1 MEFFI
6 PVDPLDDVRRL
17 YRQACLHRLANET
30 SAAAKILQE
39 QLPDHVARLQAG
51 DQEGRWTREVLQSAF
66 EEEYRRVVDAHVVG
80 EWVFS
85 RLQTGS
91 QVPFASVKAAPV
103 AAPVAEP
110 VVAARRPA
118 PAVEPG
124 GQQSI
129 TDMLDSMLAQDR
141 PRKTRA

>member
-39 QLPDHVARLQAG
+39 ELPDHVARLQAS
-51 DQEGRWTREVLQSAF
+51 DRDGRWTREVLQSAF

-91 QVPFASVKAAPV
+91 QVSFATVTAAP
-103 AAPVAEP
+103 ATAPAAEP
-110 VVAARRPA
+110 VAAARRPV
-118 PAVEPG
+118 PAADSG

-141 PRKTRA
+141 PRKARA